1 MHLDCAQN
9 FCPNG
14 AKIPHLR
21 GERYFSGRRSRRI
34 KWIPILFR
42 HLRMA
47 KLCEAWTVRG
57 LKDFAVYEAAV
68 VEILRESWYNT
79 LIVCFLER

>member
-1 MHLDCAQN
+1 M
-9 FCPNG
+9 
-14 AKIPHLR
+14 
-21 GERYFSGRRSRRI
+21 YST
-34 KWIPILFR
+34 LFR

-57 LKDFAVYEAAV
+57 LKDFAVYEVAV